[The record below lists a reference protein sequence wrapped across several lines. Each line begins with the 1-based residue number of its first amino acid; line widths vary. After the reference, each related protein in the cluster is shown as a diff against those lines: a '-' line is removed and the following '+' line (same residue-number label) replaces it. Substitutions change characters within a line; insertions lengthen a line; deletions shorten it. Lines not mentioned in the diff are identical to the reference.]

1 MAIRKLSN
9 ATLTGTGNSNKAWD
23 QDTPQG
29 AMVPIANVNFNNNV
43 TFNFGNIPQDYRDL
57 VIVINGYFNNPGVLV
72 IDDIN
77 MSSPVCSYTSLI
89 GNGSTVVSE
98 RLGANTGALPVS
110 TSASPLIAGINTFII
125 NVQNY
130 TSSNFKNV
138 LSRKV
143 SETSGSG
150 TTSLQIGLI
159 KTTSPITYFK
169 FSTQNGANFFTNGRA
184 TLYGI
189 KGGA

>member
-23 QDTPQG
+23 QDTAQG

-72 IDDIN
+72 IDDVN
-77 MSSPVCSYTSLI
+77 MGSPTCSYTSLV
-89 GNGSTVVSE
+89 GNGSTVTSE
-98 RLGANTGALPVS
+98 RLTGNGGALPVS

-125 NVQNY
+125 NIQNY

-159 KTTSPITYFK
+159 QTTSPITYFK

-189 KGGA
+189 KAGA